1 MGEEELIEVKDGEI
15 MGGVANKRSSRSQAN
30 THTHTQMC
38 LRKAGIV
45 GRYNNR
51 S

>member
-15 MGGVANKRSSRSQAN
+15 MGGVANKGSSQSQAN
-30 THTHTQMC
+30 AHTQMC
-38 LRKAGIV
+38 VRKAGIV